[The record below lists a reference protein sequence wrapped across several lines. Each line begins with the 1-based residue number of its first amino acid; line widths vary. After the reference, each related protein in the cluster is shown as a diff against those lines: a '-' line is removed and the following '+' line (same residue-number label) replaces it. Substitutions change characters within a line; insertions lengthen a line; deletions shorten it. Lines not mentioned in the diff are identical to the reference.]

1 MGAHLTFQVCIRM
14 ITFIPQWNYCFDEPQ
29 KCIRMITF
37 IPQCNHCADVRQ
49 IRFGRVLVS
58 RQSLNRRSP
67 LRLNEI
73 SVGKTF
79 ILEIFIPQS
88 SSFIRGSTFIL
99 NIVIPQSL
107 STKATNC
114 TSTKKLSILNRHTTL
129 LISMPTPLTKDIS
142 TSRIQN
148 S

>member
-14 ITFIPQWNYCFDEPQ
+14 ITFIPEWNYCFDVPQ

-67 LRLNEI
+67 QRQNEI

-88 SSFIRGSTFIL
+88 SSFIRTWKHIHPQHRHSSIIIDESHKLYIHKKTL
-99 NIVIPQSL
+99 NSQSSYHL
-107 STKATNC
+107 ANQYADT
-114 TSTKKLSILNRHTTL
+114 LN
-129 LISMPTPLTKDIS
+129 
-142 TSRIQN
+142 
-148 S
+148 